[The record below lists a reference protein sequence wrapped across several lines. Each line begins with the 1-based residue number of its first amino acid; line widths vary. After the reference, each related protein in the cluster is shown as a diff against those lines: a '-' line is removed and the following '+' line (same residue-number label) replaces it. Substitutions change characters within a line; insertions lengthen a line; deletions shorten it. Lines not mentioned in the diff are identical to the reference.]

1 MRSLFQ
7 KFIQIESLSGILLI
21 LSALCAIGLANSAW
35 QDKYQWFL
43 TTPLVLTFASKSLSI
58 SFTHFVNDGLMVIFF
73 LIIGLE
79 IKREMLE
86 GNLSELNQ
94 ILLPLVA
101 ALGGIIL
108 PAVIFI
114 LFNYR
119 DPFTLKGWAIPTA
132 TDIAFVLG
140 VLALFASRIPIG
152 LKLFVMAVAI
162 YDDLVAILIIAL
174 FYTSHLSGWALLF
187 SGFITL
193 SLILCN
199 RSNIQSLS
207 IYIILGLCL
216 WLLVL
221 RSGVH
226 ATLAGVVFAFT
237 IPLKL
242 PNNKHSLLKHL
253 EHKLE
258 SWVSY
263 IILPL
268 FAFAN
273 AGVNFHHITR
283 EDYFSPLTLGIA
295 LGLFI
300 GKQIGIYVF
309 AGLTIKLNYANLPKN
324 TTWLQLYGAS
334 ILCGIGF
341 TMSLFIS
348 MLAFGSEHQSII
360 NSRLGILMGSLLS
373 AIGGYLLILFATR
386 SKTSF

>member
-1 MRSLFQ
+1 M
-7 KFIQIESLSGILLI
+7 
-21 LSALCAIGLANSAW
+21 
-35 QDKYQWFL
+35 
-43 TTPLVLTFASKSLSI
+43 
-58 SFTHFVNDGLMVIFF
+58 
-73 LIIGLE
+73 
-79 IKREMLE
+79 
-86 GNLSELNQ
+86 
-94 ILLPLVA
+94 
-101 ALGGIIL
+101 
-108 PAVIFI
+108 
-114 LFNYR
+114 
-119 DPFTLKGWAIPTA
+119 
-132 TDIAFVLG
+132 
-140 VLALFASRIPIG
+140 
-152 LKLFVMAVAI
+152 
-162 YDDLVAILIIAL
+162 
-174 FYTSHLSGWALLF
+174 
-187 SGFITL
+187 
-193 SLILCN
+193 
-199 RSNIQSLS
+199 NIQSLS